1 MNNNR
6 SFLANVISEMKKVH
20 WPTGQEVVRYTILV
34 AIAVIFFLIFFYAID
49 LIITYV
55 IELI

>member
-6 SFLANVISEMKKVH
+6 NFLANVISEMKKVH

-34 AIAVIFFLIFFYAID
+34 VIAVIFFLIFFYAID